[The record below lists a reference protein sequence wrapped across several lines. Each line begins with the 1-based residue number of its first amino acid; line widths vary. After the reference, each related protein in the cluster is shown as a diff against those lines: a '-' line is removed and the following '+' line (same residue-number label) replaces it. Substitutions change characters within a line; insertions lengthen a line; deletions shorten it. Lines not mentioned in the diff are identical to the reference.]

1 MMSEN
6 LLKIQFPKKINES
19 IKNLYENLLCHKI
32 FVEERLETL
41 NSFHEVKDI
50 LKYTIHKGFPV
61 TGDLRIK
68 LNNFIN
74 DVNDENWNSIKDLKI
89 LSKKTTAEVWS
100 DYVVNKK
107 SDIKISGDLLLFA
120 IKFAFDNE
128 IKGYKSR
135 LNTTLIKI
143 ESIKKVYPNI
153 DSQINLENL

>member
-1 MMSEN
+1 MMNEN

-19 IKNLYENLLCHKI
+19 TKTLYENLLCHKI

-41 NSFHEVKDI
+41 NSFHEVRDI
-50 LKYTIHKGFPV
+50 FKYTIHKGFPV

-89 LSKKTTAEVWS
+89 SSKKTTTEVWN
-100 DYVVNKK
+100 DYVVNKNLE
-107 SDIKISGDLLLFA
+107 IKISGDLLLFA

-135 LNTTLIKI
+135 LKTTLTKI

-153 DSQINLENL
+153 ENEINLNNL